1 MANFDSVCGRR
12 SPQAEEYLKDFWT
25 DEMTA
30 AFNRREYY
38 YKKWRKA
45 CGLNCFQY
53 WLQSQEVQAALRR
66 LVTRRR
72 KETWRHFCDQMS
84 QGDYTK
90 AITKFSPSRKNRTVK
105 STFSTTDGPQHA
117 ADTMTHHLEKIFSGE
132 LLPNRTDPHTS
143 TQSSSSPDDT
153 TTPPF
158 DVNTC
163 PIDLDSINEAIKQL
177 PRRKVP
183 SVDHFTIEMLS
194 PLTDTFTPVLLYIFR
209 LCWQWAYTP
218 LSWRVAQVI
227 SIHKKDAASDP
238 ANFPP
243 LHPLDIAQGGF
254 RRSRSILDQ
263 SLCLVETCSVLR
275 QHHRITPTLAFL
287 DIKSAYDTID
297 RDHIWKTLQPSVSP
311 PLLALLRNLFD
322 KVNIEVLLSNATS
335 YRFSP
340 ATGVLQGSILS
351 SFLYSIYI
359 NQLPALPRTQPIE
372 EVPST
377 DTRHFAQSIN
387 CFLYA
392 DDVVLIAAPQDL
404 AILLQQCEDHSHRLG
419 YRWNPLKCAI
429 LAPSS
434 DTQAYS
440 LYSTTIPRQDIFSYL
455 GIPINPGGY
464 LNTAQLIQDNLEYG
478 LAISSV
484 PAHQLQKLDAC
495 QTQCIRRIFGGGSR
509 SSIKVMLHLVNLPT
523 VKERVQ
529 KLQVKFLLRS
539 IDAPDDTL
547 LSWYLPYL
555 RTSASHSQWYK
566 LSKTN
571 VWQRC
576 TASHDPDELNS
587 STLKAIYKTY
597 LEDNLDTRR
606 NTSNSVLFVCC
617 PNLGLDP
624 ILWLPMTYA
633 ERSRVIRWHLECLH
647 MHHRLQMPRTE
658 ANPLLFLLNQLPNK
672 RKKLMSPN
680 ANSTN
685 SAWTVRWPAICQTL
699 FELDYMHHGKLPP
712 ESPPLGTKL
721 VTWICNN

>member
-1 MANFDSVCGRR
+1 MA
-12 SPQAEEYLKDFWT
+12 
-25 DEMTA
+25 
-30 AFNRREYY
+30 
-38 YKKWRKA
+38 
-45 CGLNCFQY
+45 
-53 WLQSQEVQAALRR
+53 
-66 LVTRRR
+66 
-72 KETWRHFCDQMS
+72 
-84 QGDYTK
+84 
-90 AITKFSPSRKNRTVK
+90 
-105 STFSTTDGPQHA
+105 
-117 ADTMTHHLEKIFSGE
+117 HHLEKIFSGE

-153 TTPPF
+153 TSPPF

-177 PRRKVP
+177 PRRKAP
-183 SVDHFTIEMLS
+183 GVDHFTIEMLS
-194 PLTDTFTPVLLYIFR
+194 PLLLYIFR
-209 LCWQWAYTP
+209 LCWQWALTSTFRKILEKCIAP
-218 LSWRVAQVI
+218 DLELER
-227 SIHKKDAASDP
+227 
-238 ANFPP
+238 
-243 LHPLDIAQGGF
+243 LPLDIAQGGF
-254 RRSRSILDQ
+254 RRSRSTLDQ
-263 SLCLVETCSVLR
+263 ALCLVETYSILR

-287 DIKSAYDTID
+287 DIKSAYDTVD
-297 RDHIWKTLQPSVSP
+297 RDHIWQTLQPSVSP

-322 KVNIEVLLSNATS
+322 EINIEVLLSNATS

-351 SFLYSIYI
+351 PFLYSIYI
-359 NQLPALPRTQPIE
+359 NQLPALLRTQPIE

-387 CFLYA
+387 CLLYA

-404 AILLQQCEDHSHRLG
+404 AMLLQQCEDHSHRLG

-440 LYSTTIPRQDIFSYL
+440 LYGTTIPRQGIFSYL
-455 GIPINPGGY
+455 GIPINPGSY
-464 LNTAQLIQDNLEYG
+464 VNTAQLIQDNVNKALQTMNQMTTIGVNNKGFDRLLSVRFYTQIVRSQLEYG

-484 PAHQLQKLDAC
+484 PAHQ
-495 QTQCIRRIFGGGSR
+495 
-509 SSIKVMLHLVNLPT
+509 PT
-523 VKERVQ
+523 MKERVQ
-529 KLQVKFLLRS
+529 KLQAKFLLRS

-547 LSWYLPYL
+547 LSRYLPYL

-566 LSKTN
+566 PSKTT

-576 TASHDPDELNS
+576 TASYDPDELNS
-587 STLKAIYKTY
+587 SAFKAIYKTY

-606 NTSNSVLFVCC
+606 STSNSVLFSVCR

-633 ERSRVIRWHLECLH
+633 ERSRVIRWRLGWLPGGIPQPCIYHSNVMLTRSHATECLH
-647 MHHRLQMPRTE
+647 THLRLQMPHTV
-658 ANPLLFLLNQLPNK
+658 ADPLSFLLNQLPNK

-685 SAWTVRWPAICQTL
+685 PAWTVRWPAICQIL
-699 FELDYMHHGKLPP
+699 FELDYMHHGKIPP

-721 VTWICNN
+721 VAWICNN

>member
-1 MANFDSVCGRR
+1 MHISNTTTTTTILSGDFNARMGNYIPGTSIIDFFFSTAELEMPTLRIHDDLSLNSNHKSMTMTFYLPPHPQGPTNLPRPQRISWNIGKLKHLKSRDTLASLDSVCGRR
-12 SPQAEEYLKDFWT
+12 SPQADEYLKDFWT

-53 WLQSQEVQAALRR
+53 WLQHQEVQAALRR

-90 AITKFSPSRKNRTVK
+90 AITKFSRIRKNRTVK
-105 STFSTTDGPQHA
+105 STFSTTEGPQHTA
-117 ADTMTHHLEKIFSGE
+117 GTMAHHLEKIFAGE

-143 TQSSSSPDDT
+143 TLSSSPLDDT
-153 TTPPF
+153 TTLPF
-158 DVNTC
+158 DVNTY

-177 PRRKVP
+177 PRRKAP
-183 SVDHFTIEMLS
+183 GVDHFTIEMLS

-227 SIHKKDAASDP
+227 PIHKKGAASDP

-243 LHPLDIAQGGF
+243 PLDIAQGGF
-254 RRSRSILDQ
+254 RRSRSTLDQ
-263 SLCLVETCSVLR
+263 ALCLVETCSILR

-297 RDHIWKTLQPSVSP
+297 RDHIWQTLQPSVSL
-311 PLLALLRNLFD
+311 PLLALLRSLFD

-335 YRFSP
+335 YQFSP

-351 SFLYSIYI
+351 PFLYSIYI

-377 DTRHFAQSIN
+377 DTRRFAQSIN

-419 YRWNPLKCAI
+419 YRWDPLKCAI

-434 DTQAYS
+434 DTVI
-440 LYSTTIPRQDIFSYL
+440 LL
-455 GIPINPGGY
+455 V
-464 LNTAQLIQDNLEYG
+464 G
-478 LAISSV
+478 L
-484 PAHQLQKLDAC
+484 L
-495 QTQCIRRIFGGGSR
+495 
-509 SSIKVMLHLVNLPT
+509 
-523 VKERVQ
+523 
-529 KLQVKFLLRS
+529 
-539 IDAPDDTL
+539 
-547 LSWYLPYL
+547 
-555 RTSASHSQWYK
+555 
-566 LSKTN
+566 
-571 VWQRC
+571 
-576 TASHDPDELNS
+576 
-587 STLKAIYKTY
+587 
-597 LEDNLDTRR
+597 
-606 NTSNSVLFVCC
+606 
-617 PNLGLDP
+617 
-624 ILWLPMTYA
+624 
-633 ERSRVIRWHLECLH
+633 
-647 MHHRLQMPRTE
+647 
-658 ANPLLFLLNQLPNK
+658 
-672 RKKLMSPN
+672 
-680 ANSTN
+680 
-685 SAWTVRWPAICQTL
+685 
-699 FELDYMHHGKLPP
+699 
-712 ESPPLGTKL
+712 
-721 VTWICNN
+721 